1 MGAAPRVF
9 VVVVLAAVL
18 GWAGFEAVRYGVTG
32 TAASNGARELDR
44 AGHLA
49 GMPVAASW
57 WLADLTRAAAEAP
70 KDPVLHELLA
80 LAIVRGG
87 SEVGDLGEA
96 GRQLR
101 AAIEARAGSPYAWA
115 SLVEVKYRIGDT
127 GAAFE
132 KALLNAAKLGPH
144 EPEVQRVVAD
154 YGLAVMDEV
163 APETRSAIERTVAA
177 GMKRNAPE
185 ILQIAARRGRLVVAC
200 RHLDGVPRPAAS
212 KWTQLCQSMEATS

>member
-9 VVVVLAAVL
+9 VVALLAAVL

-32 TAASNGARELDR
+32 TAAGNGARELDR
-44 AGHLA
+44 AGRLA
-49 GMPVAASW
+49 GMQVAGSW
-57 WLADLTRAAAEAP
+57 WLADLARAAAEVP
-70 KDPVLHELLA
+70 KDPMLHELLA

-87 SEVGDLGEA
+87 TEVGELGEA
-96 GRQLR
+96 ERQLK
-101 AAIEARAGSPYAWA
+101 AAIESRAGSPYAWA
-115 SLVEVKYRIGDT
+115 SLVEVKYRIGET

-132 KALLNAAKLGPH
+132 KALVNAASLGPH
-144 EPEVQRVVAD
+144 EPEVQRTVAD

-163 APETRSAIERTVAA
+163 GPATRAAIERAVAA

-185 ILQIAARRGRLVVAC
+185 ILQIAARRDRLVVAC

>member
-9 VVVVLAAVL
+9 VVVVLVAVL
-18 GWAGFEAVRYGVTG
+18 CWAGFEAVRYGVTG
-32 TAASNGARELDR
+32 TASGNGARELDR

-49 GMPVAASW
+49 GMPIAGSW

-70 KDPVLHELLA
+70 KDPTLHELLA

-87 SEVGDLGEA
+87 SEVGELGEA
-96 GRQLR
+96 ERQLR
-101 AAIEARAGSPYAWA
+101 VAIDARAGSPYAWA
-115 SLVEVKYRIGDT
+115 NLVEVKYRMGDT

-132 KALLNAAKLGPH
+132 RALVNAASLGPH

-154 YGLAVMDEV
+154 YGLAVLEEV
-163 APETRSAIERTVAA
+163 APATRTVIERTVAA
-177 GMKRNAPE
+177 AMKRNAPE
-185 ILQIAARRGRLVVAC
+185 TLQIAARRGRLVVAC
-200 RHLDGVPRPAAS
+200 RHLDGIPRPAAS